1 MPDSRNGRPSRE
13 LLVRLGQA
21 ACGNALAYLDDVRAL
36 VAAGRDVRAFALTVM
51 ASEEM
56 AKAFWCWRVLQDP
69 SEEAQRSW
77 SAVTGRGGQHQHRL
91 AVGLALEHVVVE
103 FSPDDETARLLSGLN
118 PGQLFDLRNA
128 AMYAEVANGEIW
140 SPRTMLGSQS
150 MEGLRVA
157 LVKSVAAHT
166 VILQAELHAME

>member
-1 MPDSRNGRPSRE
+1 VLATTRGGTFWPDSRNGRPSRE

-69 SEEAQRSW
+69 SEEAQRTTTDRPTAAYKADVEGSTP
-77 SAVTGRGGQHQHRL
+77 SALTEKAQVRGQIRVRAIPRSGEPIPHLSRGRT
-91 AVGLALEHVVVE
+91 
-103 FSPDDETARLLSGLN
+103 TARTFRGT
-118 PGQLFDLRNA
+118 A
-128 AMYAEVANGEIW
+128 ASVGNRSVA
-140 SPRTMLGSQS
+140 R
-150 MEGLRVA
+150 RVA
-157 LVKSVAAHT
+157 QARSV
-166 VILQAELHAME
+166 